1 MNVIT
6 DLHLSLSTDDIL
18 RGQGLNSELIHV
30 RKPALLA
37 AAKRAYSRGLSLLH
51 PKALTREI
59 AVLAR
64 RHDRILLKDGLSL
77 SSPVVMRHLGG
88 ALRVVAAICTIGQ
101 ELEESVTNLL
111 ESDPQLALALDGL
124 GNAAVEM
131 LAQQVCADI
140 GKKLQ
145 DRGLKVS
152 TPLSPGSLE
161 WPVEIGQPQ
170 IFSLLEPARVG
181 IKLTTGGM
189 MIPKKSISF
198 VLGIGYEMAQ
208 SDMCEI
214 CSLKETCRYRYA

>member
-1 MNVIT
+1 MTVIT

-37 AAKRAYSRGLSLLH
+37 AAKRAYSRGLSLIH

-198 VLGIGYEMAQ
+198 VHAFLASAI
-208 SDMCEI
+208 
-214 CSLKETCRYRYA
+214 SLV

>member
-37 AAKRAYSRGLSLLH
+37 AAKRAYSRGLSLIH

-88 ALRVVAAICTIGQ
+88 ALRVVGSICTIGQ